1 MRLSPDLPA
10 LIAFADDAESGAR
23 PAIRF
28 RIGPAAQHVDLT
40 YRELRDAAVA
50 SATALLARGAR
61 PGERTAL
68 LMPPSPRLV
77 TTFYGALYA
86 GLVPS
91 IIASPTAK
99 MDPEKYRR
107 NVLAVVSSLDASLL
121 VTDAATADRLGSA
134 IGSACVVD
142 PAHGE
147 GSLTTPAT
155 PGLATASLAPS
166 PRREGTAFIQF
177 SGGTTGTQKSV
188 PISYENL
195 RAQLASYGAALG
207 LSPEDRIVS
216 WLPLYHDMGL
226 IACLLL
232 PFVYRLSV
240 TLFAP
245 MEWVMD
251 PRPFLESIGRDRAT
265 LCWLPN
271 FAFSFMARKSALPTA
286 SPLDLSSLRAAI
298 NCSEPVRAESLTAF
312 AAAFATHGLRAF
324 ALHTCY
330 AMAEATFAVTQ
341 STDASP
347 PRRLS
352 VAVEA
357 LGQSRLVPITAPDP
371 ESARTLVSCGAPI
384 EGMSV
389 RVLDAERR
397 DLAPGHIGEIWLES
411 PFLMEDYLH
420 SPGSDTEP
428 RRAFTEGWY
437 RTGDLGAFHDGHL
450 YVTGRLKD
458 LIIIGGVNLYPEDL
472 ETAVSGVAGV
482 HAGRVVALGL
492 EDAALGT
499 ERLVVVA
506 ELDTEGDAA
515 QAAEIEVEA
524 RKVIVAVG
532 GVAPYKVFLVPPQ
545 WVVKSTAGKIARA
558 DTKARLLERWNELA
572 TPRAV

>member
-1 MRLSPDLPA
+1 MQPLLDIPA
-10 LIAFADDAESGAR
+10 LVSFADDAENGHR

-28 RIGPAAQHVDLT
+28 RLGPTAQHADLT
-40 YRELRDAAVA
+40 YAELRRAAVA
-50 SATALLARGAR
+50 SAAALLALGAR
-61 PGERTAL
+61 PGERAAL

-86 GLVPS
+86 GLIPS

-107 NVLAVVSSLDASLL
+107 NVLAVVGSLDASLL
-121 VTDAATADRLGSA
+121 VTDAATAARLGA
-134 IGSACVVD
+134 AVGEARVID

-147 GSLTTPAT
+147 GAASSEAQIS
-155 PGLATASLAPS
+155 SLAPD

-188 PISYENL
+188 PMSFEHL

-207 LSPEDRIVS
+207 LTPDDRVVS

-232 PFVYRLSV
+232 PFVHRLSV

-245 MEWVMD
+245 MDWVMD
-251 PRPFLESIGRDRAT
+251 PRPFLESIGHDRAT

-271 FAFSFMARKSALPTA
+271 FAFSFLARKSALPTK
-286 SPLDLSSLRAAI
+286 SPLDLASLRAVI
-298 NCSEPVRAESLTAF
+298 NCSEPVRAGSVDAF
-312 AAAFATHGLRAF
+312 AAAFAPHGLRPA

-341 STDASP
+341 STDADP
-347 PRRLS
+347 PRRLPIS
-352 VAVEA
+352 IDAF
-357 LGQSRLVPITAPDP
+357 GQGRLVADP
-371 ESARTLVSCGAPI
+371 ASARILVSCGALI
-384 EGMSV
+384 QGMEARIV
-389 RVLDAERR
+389 DAAG
-397 DLAPGHIGEIWLES
+397 LPAAPGQIGEIWLRGA
-411 PFLMEDYLH
+411 FLLDDYLH
-420 SPGSDTEP
+420 THHASAAP
-428 RRAFTEGWY
+428 RQAFTEDWY
-437 RTGDLGAFHDGHL
+437 RTGDLGAFLDRHL
-450 YVTGRLKD
+450 YVTGRKKD
-458 LIIIGGVNLYPEDL
+458 LIILGGVNLYPEDL
-472 ETAVSGVAGV
+472 ESAVSAVSGV

-492 EDAALGT
+492 DDAQLGT

-506 ELDTEGDAA
+506 EIDAGVEPGRIPA
-515 QAAEIEVEA
+515 IEAEV

-545 WVVKSTAGKIARA
+545 WVVKSTAGKVARA
-558 DTKARLLERWNELA
+558 DTRARLLERWDELA
-572 TPRAV
+572 APQITEKDR

>member
-1 MRLSPDLPA
+1 MRLSAEIPA
-10 LIAFADDAESGAR
+10 LIAFEDDAESGAR

-68 LMPPSPRLV
+68 LMPPSARLV

-134 IGSACVVD
+134 VGSARVVD
-142 PAHGE
+142 PAHGD
-147 GSLTTPAT
+147 GSSPATAAT
-155 PGLATASLAPS
+155 PGLETARLAPN

-188 PISYENL
+188 PISYEHL

-207 LSPEDRIVS
+207 LSPEDRLVS

-251 PRPFLESIGRDRAT
+251 PRPFLESIARDRAT

-271 FAFSFMARKSALPTA
+271 FAFSFMARKSGLPT
-286 SPLDLSSLRAAI
+286 STPLDLSSLRAAI
-298 NCSEPVRAESLTAF
+298 NCSEPVRAESLNAFATAF
-312 AAAFATHGLRAF
+312 APHRLRAS

-357 LGQSRLVPITAPDP
+357 LGQSRLVPVADS
-371 ESARTLVSCGAPI
+371 EGARTLVSCGAPI

-389 RVLDAERR
+389 RILDAERR
-397 DLAPGHIGEIWLES
+397 DLSPGHIGEIWLQS

-420 SPGSDTEP
+420 TPGADTEP

-437 RTGDLGAFHDGHL
+437 RTGDLGGFQDGHL
-450 YVTGRLKD
+450 YVTGRQKD

-472 ETAVSGVAGV
+472 ESAVSAVPGV

-492 EDAALGT
+492 DDAALGT

-506 ELDTEGDAA
+506 ELDSEGDAA
-515 QAAEIEVEA
+515 RAAEIEAEA

-532 GVAPYKVFLVPPQ
+532 GVAPYKVFIVPPQ

-572 TPRAV
+572 GPRAL